1 MFKTGIVSVTY
12 RHLSSDETISAARS
26 AGLEAIEWGGDIH
39 VPPENIGNARAVG
52 EATRAAGLEVVS
64 YGTYYRL
71 GENGRN
77 FEVKFAETLAA
88 AKALGAPS
96 LRIWAGSKDACDTGE
111 AERKELVRELRVCA
125 DMAAREGER
134 IALEFHQKTLT
145 SDADSA
151 ERLVGEVGRENLSLY
166 WQPNQFLT
174 FERNIENLT
183 TVLPFISKVH
193 VFAWEGCERLRLAEH
208 RERWRRYLDILAAG
222 GRSHALLLEFVP
234 NDDPAVLHDEA
245 AELKRLIIGG

>member
-183 TVLPFISKVH
+183 TVLPFISNVH

-234 NDDPAVLHDEA
+234 NDDPAVLPDEA
-245 AELKRLIIGG
+245 AELKRLINGG

>member
-183 TVLPFISKVH
+183 TVLPFISTSMFSRGRAVSDF
-193 VFAWEGCERLRLAEH
+193 V
-208 RERWRRYLDILAAG
+208 WRSIVSGGGGISISLPRAGAATLCCLNLFRTTTPPSCLTRR
-222 GRSHALLLEFVP
+222 RSL
-234 NDDPAVLHDEA
+234 N
-245 AELKRLIIGG
+245 G

>member
-1 MFKTGIVSVTY
+1 M
-12 RHLSSDETISAARS
+12 
-26 AGLEAIEWGGDIH
+26 
-39 VPPENIGNARAVG
+39 
-52 EATRAAGLEVVS
+52 
-64 YGTYYRL
+64 
-71 GENGRN
+71 
-77 FEVKFAETLAA
+77 AE
-88 AKALGAPS
+88 S
-96 LRIWAGSKDACDTGE
+96 
-111 AERKELVRELRVCA
+111 
-125 DMAAREGER
+125 EGER

-151 ERLVGEVGRENLSLY
+151 ARLVGEVGRENLSLY

-183 TVLPFISKVH
+183 TVQPFVSNVH

-234 NDDPAVLHDEA
+234 NDDSAVLPDEA
-245 AELKRLIIGG
+245 AELKRLINGG